1 VLRIELSPSPA
12 LAGATLLAH
21 GAAAVCLAAV
31 VPGVPGAAGWPL
43 AALILALGAASAWNR
58 ALLRGARAVRAIRW
72 LSPEEAEFLRGD
84 GTSVRAPIAPGGS
97 VNRCWVTLRAGAPV
111 RRTILIA
118 ADMADPRAFRALR
131 LWALWGRAGEL
142 NAKPAVFRR

>member
-21 GAAAVCLAAV
+21 GAAAACLAAV
-31 VPGVPGAAGWPL
+31 VPGVAGWPL
-43 AALILALGAASAWNR
+43 AALVLALGAASAWNR

-72 LSPEEAEFLRGD
+72 LAPEEAEFLGGD

-97 VNRCWVTLRAGAPV
+97 VNRFWVTLRAGAPV